1 MKAPPTMASNPM
13 TYKPTE
19 AFARELDAAD
29 PLAKERSSFLIPPSP
44 QNPAEPS
51 IYLVGNSLGCQ
62 PKRVRELLNEEL
74 DDWANLG
81 VEGHLDSRRPWFSY
95 HEQFRETGARLV
107 GAKPGEVVMMNGLTP
122 NLHLMMVS
130 FYRPTENRFK
140 IVIEDT
146 AFPSDSYAVQSQ
158 ADFHGFDPGA
168 AIIRLRPREGEH
180 TLRDED
186 ILEVIRREGDSI
198 ALVMLGGV
206 NYLTGQFFDV
216 ESITGAGHE
225 AGAVVGWD
233 LAHAAGNVP
242 LRLHDWGADF
252 ACWCSYK
259 YLNAGP
265 GAIAGCFVHERHGS
279 DPSLKRFAGWWGNDP
294 ESRFLMKPGF
304 APRQG
309 ADGWQLCNPP
319 IFAMAPLLASLEI
332 FDRVGMDAIRHKS
345 ERLTGFMEFLI
356 DGLCAGRVT
365 IRTPREPHRR
375 GAQLSLVVPGSAKA
389 IQKALHARG
398 VFADF
403 REPDVIRVAP
413 APLYNSFADVYRF
426 VSILSEL
433 TAE

>member
-1 MKAPPTMASNPM
+1 VNPA
-13 TYKPTE
+13 TSQGTRFEATE
-19 AFARELDAAD
+19 AFARELDAGD
-29 PLAKERSSFLIPPSP
+29 PLAKERDNFLIPPHP
-44 QNPAEPS
+44 QLPKEPS

-74 DDWANLG
+74 DDWAHFG
-81 VEGHLDSRRPWFSY
+81 VEGHIESRRPWFSY
-95 HEQFRETGARLV
+95 HEQFRDTGARLV
-107 GAKPGEVVMMNGLTP
+107 GARPGEVVMMNGLTP

-130 FYRPTENRFK
+130 FYRPTQSRYK

-146 AFPSDSYAVQSQ
+146 AFPSDSYTVQSQ
-158 ADFHGFDPGA
+158 ADFHGFDPA
-168 AIIRLRPREGEH
+168 DAIIRLRPRPGEH

-186 ILEVIRREGDSI
+186 ILDTIRREGDSI

-206 NYLTGQFFDV
+206 NYLTGQWFDMEAV
-216 ESITGAGHE
+216 TKAGHE

-242 LRLHDWGADF
+242 LRLHDWNADF

-265 GAIAGCFVHERHGS
+265 GAIAGCFVHERHASSPG
-279 DPSLKRFAGWWGNDP
+279 LKRFAGWWGNDP
-294 ESRFLMKPGF
+294 ESRFQMKPGF
-304 APRQG
+304 VPRAG

-332 FDRVGMDAIRHKS
+332 FDRVGMDAIRAKS
-345 ERLTGFMEFLI
+345 QRLTGFMEFLI
-356 DGLCAGRVT
+356 DELCQGRVK

-375 GAQLSLVVPGSAKA
+375 GAQLSLVVPGSAKKL
-389 IQKALHARG
+389 QQALHARG

-413 APLYNSFADVYRF
+413 APLYNSFTDVYRF
-426 VSILSEL
+426 ATILAEL
-433 TAE
+433 TAG

>member
-1 MKAPPTMASNPM
+1 MASNPM
-13 TYKPTE
+13 KYKPTE

-29 PLAKERSSFLIPPSP
+29 PLAKERSNFLIPPSP
-44 QNPAEPS
+44 ANPAEPS

-206 NYLTGQFFDV
+206 NYLTGQFFDI
-216 ESITGAGHE
+216 ESITRAGHE

-294 ESRFLMKPGF
+294 ESRFIMKPGF